1 MRTQKAYCS
10 ACDRQVEVVVPEDLP
25 EGSLPSAHDP
35 ASCICLEF
43 GESCTGSLCPLF
55 EVPTGQMEEN
65 YRQIVK
71 EIREGRSGNGKGGE
85 GEEGRVESA
94 MTEKPENQK
103 TYCTHCQKEVLVAIS
118 PAAPRGGQANAPGSR
133 RSGLPGFRRQV

>member
-1 MRTQKAYCS
+1 MAYCS

-55 EVPTGQMEEN
+55 EIPTGQMEEN
-65 YRQIVK
+65 YRRIVK
-71 EIREGRSGNGKGGE
+71 EIREERRREGKGGNGKREADE
-85 GEEGRVESA
+85 GPGNDGS
-94 MTEKPENQK
+94 PQGPD
-103 TYCTHCQKEVLVAIS
+103 EV
-118 PAAPRGGQANAPGSR
+118 
-133 RSGLPGFRRQV
+133 

>member
-1 MRTQKAYCS
+1 MRTQKAFCS

-55 EVPTGQMEEN
+55 DVPTGQMEEN
-65 YRQIVK
+65 YRRIVT
-71 EIREGRSGNGKGGE
+71 EIRESRSGNGKVGDGKGE
-85 GEEGRVESA
+85 R
-94 MTEKPENQK
+94 
-103 TYCTHCQKEVLVAIS
+103 
-118 PAAPRGGQANAPGSR
+118 
-133 RSGLPGFRRQV
+133 

>member
-55 EVPTGQMEEN
+55 EIPTGQMEEN
-65 YRQIVK
+65 YRKLVK
-71 EIREGRSGNGKGGE
+71 DIRESRSGNGKGGDW
-85 GEEGRVESA
+85 
-94 MTEKPENQK
+94 N
-103 TYCTHCQKEVLVAIS
+103 
-118 PAAPRGGQANAPGSR
+118 
-133 RSGLPGFRRQV
+133 SGAGKGDE

>member
-1 MRTQKAYCS
+1 MAYCS

-55 EVPTGQMEEN
+55 EVPTVQMEEN
-65 YRQIVK
+65 YRRIVK
-71 EIREGRSGNGKGGE
+71 EIREGRDGSGKGGNGKRGNGKGGVDE
-85 GEEGRVESA
+85 G
-94 MTEKPENQK
+94 PETDGGPQGPD
-103 TYCTHCQKEVLVAIS
+103 EV
-118 PAAPRGGQANAPGSR
+118 
-133 RSGLPGFRRQV
+133 

>member
-1 MRTQKAYCS
+1 MARGPGARPGSSRERREYGMRTQKAYCS

-55 EVPTGQMEEN
+55 DVPTGQMEEN
-65 YRQIVK
+65 YRRIVK
-71 EIREGRSGNGKGGE
+71 EIRESRSGKGKTGDGQ
-85 GEEGRVESA
+85 R
-94 MTEKPENQK
+94 
-103 TYCTHCQKEVLVAIS
+103 EV
-118 PAAPRGGQANAPGSR
+118 
-133 RSGLPGFRRQV
+133 

>member
-10 ACDRQVEVVVPEDLP
+10 ACDRQVEVVVPNDLP

-55 EVPTGQMEEN
+55 EIPTGQMEEN

-71 EIREGRSGNGKGGE
+71 EIRESRSGNGKKRDGE
-85 GEEGRVESA
+85 GAKGGAGSDGSPQGPGR
-94 MTEKPENQK
+94 
-103 TYCTHCQKEVLVAIS
+103 
-118 PAAPRGGQANAPGSR
+118 G
-133 RSGLPGFRRQV
+133 

>member
-55 EVPTGQMEEN
+55 EIPTGKMEEN
-65 YRQIVK
+65 YRKIVK
-71 EIREGRSGNGKGGE
+71 DIREGRSGNGKGGDGNSGAGK
-85 GEEGRVESA
+85 GEEGD
-94 MTEKPENQK
+94 P
-103 TYCTHCQKEVLVAIS
+103 
-118 PAAPRGGQANAPGSR
+118 
-133 RSGLPGFRRQV
+133 

>member
-25 EGSLPSAHDP
+25 EGALPSAHDP
-35 ASCICLEF
+35 ANCICLEF

-65 YRQIVK
+65 YRRIVK
-71 EIREGRSGNGKGGE
+71 EAREARAEAGDGGGTGSEAGPDSG
-85 GEEGRVESA
+85 
-94 MTEKPENQK
+94 
-103 TYCTHCQKEVLVAIS
+103 
-118 PAAPRGGQANAPGSR
+118 APGPLE
-133 RSGLPGFRRQV
+133 G

>member
-10 ACDRQVEVVVPEDLP
+10 ACDRQVEVVVPENLP

-65 YRQIVK
+65 YRKIVK
-71 EIREGRSGNGKGGE
+71 EVREGRAGEGDGAGGKGRAEAADPDG
-85 GEEGRVESA
+85 
-94 MTEKPENQK
+94 
-103 TYCTHCQKEVLVAIS
+103 S
-118 PAAPRGGQANAPGSR
+118 P
-133 RSGLPGFRRQV
+133 SGPDKV

>member
-55 EVPTGQMEEN
+55 EIPTGQMEEN
-65 YRQIVK
+65 YRKIVK
-71 EIREGRSGNGKGGE
+71 DIREGRSGNGKGGDGGGGGGKSE
-85 GEEGRVESA
+85 G
-94 MTEKPENQK
+94 
-103 TYCTHCQKEVLVAIS
+103 
-118 PAAPRGGQANAPGSR
+118 
-133 RSGLPGFRRQV
+133 